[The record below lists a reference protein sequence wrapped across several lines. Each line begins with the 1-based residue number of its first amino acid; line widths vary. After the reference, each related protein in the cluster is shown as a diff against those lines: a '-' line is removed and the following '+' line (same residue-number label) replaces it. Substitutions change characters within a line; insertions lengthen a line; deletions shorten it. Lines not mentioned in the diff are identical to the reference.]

1 MATYVLFPQNL
12 TVAWLRTMTWM
23 PRPCSRASS
32 SSTYRAAKTRSNSS
46 RCCIQGL
53 SVSRALK
60 NQLHETKP
68 PLLPKPCHTVL
79 SQPSLKATSS
89 GKLLSIPSKEIT
101 RLPAQPP
108 GLLEPYPPPPAGAI
122 TVQQIEPLK
131 AGPGLTTSQVP
142 GLRTKLRPEKGPGSS
157 YEINTSMT

>member
-1 MATYVLFPQNL
+1 MAPYVLFPQNL

-89 GKLLSIPSKEIT
+89 GKLLGIPSKEIT
-101 RLPAQPP
+101 RLPAALPSTASGALRALCPASCWSHHSPADRAPQSRARSDYLP
-108 GLLEPYPPPPAGAI
+108 GPRAQDKAEAGEG
-122 TVQQIEPLK
+122 TRQ
-131 AGPGLTTSQVP
+131 
-142 GLRTKLRPEKGPGSS
+142 
-157 YEINTSMT
+157 